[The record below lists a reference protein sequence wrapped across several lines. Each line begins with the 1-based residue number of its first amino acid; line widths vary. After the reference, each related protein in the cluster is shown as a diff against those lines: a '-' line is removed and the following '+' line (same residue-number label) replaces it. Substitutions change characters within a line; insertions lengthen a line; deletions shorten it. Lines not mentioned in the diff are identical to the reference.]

1 MQRYHQGYEAIKG
14 KLEAAITKQYVNVS
28 KLAEGEIAA
37 VGSDADKQKKSED
50 SDNSGWDESC
60 NPHNYEHYIF
70 VILLCNMI
78 RSWMIRD
85 TLNYRMGKCMGGEGR
100 SSSRETQ
107 LEPNLVDNDPNI
119 VDYVTIS
126 AKIWQ

>member
-1 MQRYHQGYEAIKG
+1 
-14 KLEAAITKQYVNVS
+14 VNVS

-60 NPHNYEHYIF
+60 NPSLF
-70 VILLCNMI
+70 MI

-126 AKIWQ
+126 AKF